1 MVLSTLFF
9 QAWSKGRRKALP
21 ELDFPIL
28 QLDVLICP
36 TYSAFAQVTVKP
48 SDDANPFASEAPA
61 PVTWMTS
68 GTAIMRNVMLSRVL
82 T

>member
-1 MVLSTLFF
+1 MSRWGLLCGPEHAFF

-68 GTAIMRNVMLSRVL
+68 STAQRL
-82 T
+82 